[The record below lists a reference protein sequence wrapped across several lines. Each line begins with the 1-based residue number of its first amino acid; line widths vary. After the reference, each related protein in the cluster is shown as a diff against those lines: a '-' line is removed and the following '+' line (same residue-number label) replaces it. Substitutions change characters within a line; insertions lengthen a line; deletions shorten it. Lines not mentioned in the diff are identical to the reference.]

1 MFLPNLDYDE
11 SQEPFTGT
19 HDSFYYKS
27 MVAAIV
33 IAVIVSAIL
42 IALVSV
48 FLKRAIT
55 YKAIISGT
63 GNRGATSSTTKVGIS
78 IYLSYSSHN
87 SQTWGWLLKSRAF

>member
-1 MFLPNLDYDE
+1 MSLVYIDYDE
-11 SQEPFTGT
+11 SQEPYLGI

-42 IALVSV
+42 IALVSI
-48 FLKRAIT
+48 FLRRAIT

-63 GNRGATSSTTKVGIS
+63 GSRGISNSTTKV
-78 IYLSYSSHN
+78 
-87 SQTWGWLLKSRAF
+87 